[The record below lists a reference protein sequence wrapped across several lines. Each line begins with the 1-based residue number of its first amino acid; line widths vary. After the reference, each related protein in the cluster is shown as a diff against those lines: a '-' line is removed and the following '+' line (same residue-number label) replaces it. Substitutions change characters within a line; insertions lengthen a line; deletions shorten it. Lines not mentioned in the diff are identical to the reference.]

1 MSKTNDPL
9 ISGHQISKTNDPLIS
24 GHQMSKTNDPLIL
37 GHSDRQVHEP
47 RERRSDAQLRVLR
60 RHLGRFD
67 SKLFRSKRKTR
78 RRKSSRRRRKG
89 TFWAMQFVEVVA
101 TISAPNLK
109 WKSQEI
115 DFIVFLD

>member
-9 ISGHQISKTNDPLIS
+9 IS
-24 GHQMSKTNDPLIL
+24 

-89 TFWAMQFVEVVA
+89 TLWVIQCVEVVA
-101 TISAPNLK
+101 TINLK

-115 DFIVFLD
+115 DFIGFFGTESETSSSKNL

>member
-1 MSKTNDPL
+1 MSKINDPL
-9 ISGHQISKTNDPLIS
+9 IS
-24 GHQMSKTNDPLIL
+24 

-47 RERRSDAQLRVLR
+47 RERRSDSQLRLLR

-89 TFWAMQFVEVVA
+89 KFLGD
-101 TISAPNLK
+101 TIC
-109 WKSQEI
+109 
-115 DFIVFLD
+115 